1 MIGGEEARAL
11 VCSAPY
17 SPRGSTKDRATK
29 DRATKGRAT
38 KDRATKDRAT
48 KDRAHLE
55 EGVVGG
61 KAHEE
66 AHESEAQFAREP
78 RRSVPAE
85 RTAP

>member
-17 SPRGSTKDRATK
+17 SPRGSTKDRGTK
-29 DRATKGRAT
+29 DRATKG
-38 KDRATKDRAT
+38 RATKDRAT